1 MNRRACLMKNKYVV
15 SVILAGS
22 LWGFMGFF
30 RRTLDTMGVSA
41 ISCIAVRCVFAAVLF
56 GIVLLISDRKAFK
69 IRLKD
74 AWIFLGSGIVSLLIF
89 GVCYFKAMDYMSLSA
104 AAILLYTAPCFVIL
118 FSALLFKEKLT
129 GQKLIAMVL
138 AFDGCCLVSGIGGGG
153 AKITPIGLA
162 LGLTAGVCY
171 ALYSIFG
178 RFALNRGYSSL
189 TINFYSCLLAAV
201 GATIVGGTEY
211 LDIITQTA
219 PNFGFAFATGLVTCF
234 LPYLFYT
241 HGLEGLEN
249 GKASIMASVEPVVAT
264 IVGVV
269 IYKEALTPMSAAGIV
284 LVLSAIVLLNV
295 RLGKKQHN

>member
-1 MNRRACLMKNKYVV
+1 MKNKYVV

-138 AFDGCCLVSGIGGGG
+138 AFAGCCLVSGIGGGG

-201 GATIVGGTEY
+201 
-211 LDIITQTA
+211 
-219 PNFGFAFATGLVTCF
+219 LVTDKSAYMI
-234 LPYLFYT
+234 L
-241 HGLEGLEN
+241 N
-249 GKASIMASVEPVVAT
+249 
-264 IVGVV
+264 
-269 IYKEALTPMSAAGIV
+269 ALQFPLSPWLIAIAAAGPV
-284 LVLSAIVLLNV
+284 LFLAAKWIP
-295 RLGKKQHN
+295 RKKEKSLPTRRAPV

>member
-1 MNRRACLMKNKYVV
+1 MMKNKYAVC
-15 SVILAGS
+15 VILAGS

-30 RRTLDTMGVSA
+30 RRTLDTMGISA
-41 ISCIAVRCVFAAVLF
+41 ISCISIRCIFAAVLF
-56 GIVLLISDRKAFK
+56 GLIILITNRSAFK
-69 IRLKD
+69 VRLKD
-74 AWIFLGSGIVSLLIF
+74 AWIFVGSGVVALLVF

-129 GQKLIAMVL
+129 GQKLAAMVL
-138 AFDGCCLVSGIGGGG
+138 AFAGCCLVSGIGGNTT
-153 AKITPIGLA
+153 ITPIGLA
-162 LGLTAGVCY
+162 LGLTSGVCY

-189 TINFYSCLLAAV
+189 TINFYACVLAAI
-201 GATIVGGTEY
+201 GATAIGGTEY
-211 LDIITQTA
+211 LDIITQT
-219 PNFGFAFATGLVTCF
+219 PSSFGFAFATGLVTCF
-234 LPYLFYT
+234 LPYLLYT

-269 IYKEALTPMSAAGIV
+269 IYSEALTPMSAAGIL
-284 LVLSAIVLLNV
+284 LVLSAIVLLNI
-295 RLGKKQHN
+295 KKQPS